1 MPEELAPRSLS
12 KHALVTLA
20 LARKEA
26 SHLPVE
32 EAGPGPV
39 TPLGGCERL
48 GINDPPVGI
57 AQLEASA
64 HLGLGGTK
72 VSFSCPDTTGSV
84 DDKDRVLSWLRSIMC
99 IRDGRPAWV

>member
-1 MPEELAPRSLS
+1 MPEELAPHRLS
-12 KHALVTLA
+12 NHALVALA

-39 TPLGGCERL
+39 TPLRGCERL

-64 HLGLGGTK
+64 HFGLDGTK
-72 VSFSCPDTTGSV
+72 VGFSCPDTTGSV
-84 DDKDRVLSWLRSIMC
+84 DYEDRVLSWLRSIVC
-99 IRDGRPAWV
+99 V

>member
-1 MPEELAPRSLS
+1 MPEELTPHSLS
-12 KHALVTLA
+12 KHALVALA

-32 EAGPGPV
+32 EAGLGPV

-64 HLGLGGTK
+64 HLGLGSSKG
-72 VSFSCPDTTGSV
+72 SFSCPDTTGSV
-84 DDKDRVLSWLRSIMC
+84 DYEDRVLSWLRSIVC
-99 IRDGRPAWV
+99 V